1 MFTRFMY
8 GVEQKYCHFYTSTL
22 SSSNVLAKSLN
33 QLSID
38 RLVEVVSSFKNTV
51 FGTPF
56 EGNHHLRDCLHGG
69 GDPRSGEV
77 TCLGGVTCL
86 FI

>member
-1 MFTRFMY
+1 MY

-38 RLVEVVSSFKNTV
+38 RLLEVVSSFKTRY
-51 FGTPF
+51 FGHHLRATNQC
-56 EGNHHLRDCLHGG
+56 NHHLRDCLHGV

-77 TCLGGVTCL
+77 TRLVGVTCP